1 MSWNP
6 PPPPPPPLPPPSAPR
21 PSGPRTW
28 VPGLVTGTAIVAVP
42 ALASVVAGAT
52 GWLVVVLL
60 VLVALVPLALVV
72 GTVLAILENTRS
84 FGIGLL
90 ISTGIGAIV
99 LAGVCFGVLATAS
112 GW

>member
-1 MSWNP
+1 MTWNP
-6 PPPPPPPLPPPSAPR
+6 PSSPPSPLPAPSAPR

-28 VPGLVTGTAIVAVP
+28 VPGLLTGTAIVAVP

-60 VLVALVPLALVV
+60 VLVALVPVALVV
-72 GTVLAILENTRS
+72 GTVLAILESTRN

-90 ISTGIGAIV
+90 VSTGIGAIV
-99 LAGVCFGVLATAS
+99 LAGVCFGVLATVS
-112 GW
+112 SW